1 MFLNEYFCKNITFIC
16 FRKMQCSFFFH
27 YRKTKMKTFVLIIF
41 ALLIFEI
48 EAGWKNGWDGQLN
61 FQCSS
66 DTSSIYQFVSTHH
79 NYYED
84 RLFDFN
90 CRKVRSVSGSVSC
103 SWSGII
109 IIVAFSVNSF
119 V

>member
-1 MFLNEYFCKNITFIC
+1 MNIFVRTLLLFVFEKC
-16 FRKMQCSFFFH
+16 NVVFFFH

-109 IIVAFSVNSF
+109 VAFSVNSF